1 MLENI
6 GLMKGIGGKM
16 NWLQQRQTVLTGN
29 IANADT
35 PNYQAHDIQKP
46 DFGAVMSKAANRPRI
61 NQLSTNS
68 AHIGGERKV
77 GEVDTRKTKDVYEAA
92 PVGNSVVLEEQLIKA
107 QKTSTDYNLMTNLY
121 RKNVGM
127 IKFIVSK

>member
-1 MLENI
+1 MLDNI
-6 GLMKGIGGKM
+6 GLMQGIGGKM

-35 PNYQAHDIQKP
+35 PDYMARDITKP
-46 DFGAVMSKAANRPRI
+46 DFATVMGKSSNTPRI
-61 NQLSTNS
+61 QQIATDG
-68 AHIGGERKV
+68 AHIGADRRIGDAKER
-77 GEVDTRKTKDVYEAA
+77 EVKDVYEAA
-92 PVGNSVVLEEQLIKA
+92 PVGNAVILEEQLIKA
-107 QKTSTDYNLMTNLY
+107 QKTSGDYSMMTNLY